1 MTAADLE
8 QISRVD
14 ELNPRELQFVIEY
27 LKDSNGTQAAIRA
40 GYATIGAG
48 VQASRLLKRPNVIA
62 ELAYRKE
69 ITHAPTLDKYSVTRE
84 KLIRELAL
92 IAYGNVGDFL
102 CFDDDG
108 NPYYDF
114 SEATRDQLANID
126 ALQID
131 EYTEG
136 RGEERRQIKKIKVNQ
151 RDKLKAIQM
160 LADMCN
166 LMPPKKLEH
175 SGPGGG
181 PIAVA
186 HAHMIMARD
195 LTPDQRDDLER
206 VLLAIDSV
214 PT

>member
-1 MTAADLE
+1 
-8 QISRVD
+8 
-14 ELNPRELQFVIEY
+14 
-27 LKDSNGTQAAIRA
+27 
-40 GYATIGAG
+40 
-48 VQASRLLKRPNVIA
+48 
-62 ELAYRKE
+62 
-69 ITHAPTLDKYSVTRE
+69 VTRE

-114 SEATRDQLANID
+114 SEATRDQLASLD

-136 RGEERRQIKKIKVNQ
+136 RGEDRRMIKSIKIKQ

-160 LADMCN
+160 LAELCE
-166 LMPPKKLEH
+166 LGPPKRVEL

-181 PIAVA
+181 PIPVA
-186 HAHMIMARD
+186 HAHMISARD
-195 LTPDQRDDLER
+195 MTPEQRDALEQ
-206 VLLAIDSV
+206 VLLSIEGESKEEES
-214 PT
+214 